1 MDRRD
6 ILKTVEKVICND
18 RHDQYGN
25 AEDSFSDIAT
35 FWETYLA
42 ENCVS
47 AGADLCISRQDVA
60 AMMVLLKV
68 ARLKRNAK
76 HMDSWVDIA
85 GYAALGGEIGEQFL
99 ALVGKETPP
108 RTLTAKM
115 EAQE

>member
-6 ILKTVEKVICND
+6 ILKTAEKVICD
-18 RHDQYGN
+18 ARQDQYGN

-42 ENCVS
+42 DGCVS
-47 AGADLCISRQDVA
+47 SGADIRISRQDVA

-68 ARLKRNAK
+68 ARLKQNSA
-76 HMDSWVDIA
+76 HADSWVDIA
-85 GYAALGGEIGEQFL
+85 GYAALGGEMGEAFL
-99 ALVGKETPP
+99 ALFGKETPP
-108 RTLTAKM
+108 KTISAKM

>member
-6 ILKTVEKVICND
+6 ILKTAEKVICDD
-18 RHDQYGN
+18 RQDQYGN

-42 ENCVS
+42 DHCVS

-60 AMMVLLKV
+60 AMMVLLKI
-68 ARLKRNAK
+68 ARLKANAK

-85 GYAALGGEIGEQFL
+85 GYAALGGEMGERFLSLIGQ
-99 ALVGKETPP
+99 ETPP
-108 RTLTAKM
+108 RTITAKM